1 MTSETGTRS
10 HDHRLPDLALAAW
23 VLVWAALAIAV
34 FQEVRGL
41 RDVSTTLIET
51 GQAVD
56 RTGRALQ
63 TLGDVPFVGREVRGY
78 AREVRQAGRSAQR
91 SGRSSKGHIETL
103 SILLAVVVGLVPTV
117 PVLALYLPLRRA
129 WRRGR
134 FAAEIGE
141 P

>member
-1 MTSETGTRS
+1 MTDRVA
-10 HDHRLPDLALAAW
+10 DVAVAAW
-23 VLVWAALAIAV
+23 VVIWAAFAIAV

-56 RTGRALQ
+56 RTGAALQ
-63 TLGDVPFVGREVRGY
+63 TLGDVPFVGADIRVY

-91 SGRSSKGHIETL
+91 SGRSSKGHVENL
-103 SILLAVVVGLVPTV
+103 SVLLAVATGLVPTV
-117 PVLALYLPLRRA
+117 PVLALYIPLRRA
-129 WRRGR
+129 WRRGPSTPEVR
-134 FAAEIGE
+134 V